1 MGHKLMWAGL
11 TAMMALNYLLP
22 TFPWQIVGALLMTVG
37 LVLYLIDK

>member
-1 MGHKLMWAGL
+1 MWAGL
-11 TAMMALNYLLP
+11 TAMMAFNYLIP